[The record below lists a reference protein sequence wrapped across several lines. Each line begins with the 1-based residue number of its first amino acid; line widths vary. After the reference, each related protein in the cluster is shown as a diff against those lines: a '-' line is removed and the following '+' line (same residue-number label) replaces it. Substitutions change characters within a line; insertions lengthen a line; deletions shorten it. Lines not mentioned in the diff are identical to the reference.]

1 MMLLLFTARVDRR
14 AECVARFV
22 VPRFLTAVVVFLL
35 FFFGEGGGGMSLY
48 QFCPARLGATGWYC
62 AGMEGGKVKGLVP
75 LSA

>member
-35 FFFGEGGGGMSLY
+35 FFFVRGVGGCHFISSVPRVSE
-48 QFCPARLGATGWYC
+48 QR
-62 AGMEGGKVKGLVP
+62 AGTALVWR
-75 LSA
+75 AAK